1 MRRGDGKRAL
11 EIPTPRHRDPG
22 GLDDKMADDG
32 CAKVAGMLAAR
43 RIRQVVA
50 SVLLVALVEGC
61 STSAA
66 IERRSGPTMVGR
78 IDYSDANRLYVTGD
92 DDGRYSIERS
102 DVANI
107 DHPGKIG
114 MVVGAIISGVGVG
127 FLLLAPLAHDCS
139 SREPTQGPE
148 CWNLRAISAAIGIGY
163 LLAGLP
169 ILIGNLAVHARS
181 TSALTTRP
189 IQPFPARLSP
199 P

>member
-1 MRRGDGKRAL
+1 
-11 EIPTPRHRDPG
+11 
-22 GLDDKMADDG
+22 
-32 CAKVAGMLAAR
+32 MLAAR
-43 RIRQVVA
+43 RIRQA
-50 SVLLVALVEGC
+50 VALVLLITLVQGC

-78 IDYSDANRLYVTGD
+78 IDYSEANRLYITAD
-92 DDGRYSIERS
+92 DNERYSIERT

-114 MVVGAIISGVGVG
+114 MVVGAITGGVGVG

-139 SREPTQGPE
+139 SREPTQGPD
-148 CWNLRAISAAIGIGY
+148 CWNLRAISGAIGIGY

-169 ILIGNLAVHARS
+169 ILIGNLAVHSRS
-181 TSALTTRP
+181 TAALTTRP

>member
-1 MRRGDGKRAL
+1 
-11 EIPTPRHRDPG
+11 
-22 GLDDKMADDG
+22 
-32 CAKVAGMLAAR
+32 MLAAS
-43 RIRQVVA
+43 RIRPKVA
-50 SVLLVALVEGC
+50 LLLLVAVVEGC

-66 IERRSGPTMVGR
+66 IERRNGPTIVGR

-114 MVVGAIISGVGVG
+114 MVIGSITSGVGVS
-127 FLLLAPLAHDCS
+127 FLLLAPLAPNCS
-139 SREPTQGPE
+139 NRAPTQGPD
-148 CWNLRAISAAIGIGY
+148 CWNLRAISVAIGIGY

-169 ILIGNLAVHARS
+169 ILIRNLAVHSRS
-181 TSALTTRP
+181 TAASTMPQLSLQP
-189 IQPFPARLSP
+189 IPARLSP

>member
-1 MRRGDGKRAL
+1 
-11 EIPTPRHRDPG
+11 
-22 GLDDKMADDG
+22 
-32 CAKVAGMLAAR
+32 MLAAR

-50 SVLLVALVEGC
+50 LVLLVALVEGC

-66 IERRSGPTMVGR
+66 IERRNGPTIVGR
-78 IDYSDANRLYVTGD
+78 IDSSDANRLYVTGD

-139 SREPTQGPE
+139 SREPTQGPD
-148 CWNLRAISAAIGIGY
+148 CWNLRAISTAIGIGY

-181 TSALTTRP
+181 TAALTTRP
-189 IQPFPARLSP
+189 IQPLPARLSP